1 MKKTIAV
8 FAVIAAAAML
18 MAPVGSSAAPAMNG
32 TEGGSGTVSK
42 ADRTFL
48 VEAMQTDLMEVK
60 SGEVAMKQGKS
71 QSVVKLGE
79 MLSRAH
85 SALYAKGK
93 KLASKLGV
101 PVPKSPS
108 AAMMAK
114 MKALAATK
122 GAAFD
127 KAYTK
132 MMVMGHEESIEKAT
146 DEIEA
151 GSNKMV
157 VTAAKQD
164 LKIYEMHLRAAEKAM
179 KEVG

>member
-1 MKKTIAV
+1 
-8 FAVIAAAAML
+8 
-18 MAPVGSSAAPAMNG
+18 
-32 TEGGSGTVSK
+32 
-42 ADRTFL
+42 
-48 VEAMQTDLMEVK
+48 
-60 SGEVAMKQGKS
+60 
-71 QSVVKLGE
+71 
-79 MLSRAH
+79 
-85 SALYAKGK
+85 
-93 KLASKLGV
+93 
-101 PVPKSPS
+101 
-108 AAMMAK
+108 MMAK

>member
-71 QSVVKLGE
+71 QSVVKRNAFTRPFGPLRQRQKTGE
-79 MLSRAH
+79 Q
-85 SALYAKGK
+85 
-93 KLASKLGV
+93 
-101 PVPKSPS
+101 
-108 AAMMAK
+108 
-114 MKALAATK
+114 TW
-122 GAAFD
+122 GAGTEVAERRD
-127 KAYTK
+127 D
-132 MMVMGHEESIEKAT
+132 GE
-146 DEIEA
+146 DEGA
-151 GSNKMV
+151 GR
-157 VTAAKQD
+157 D
-164 LKIYEMHLRAAEKAM
+164 ERRRL
-179 KEVG
+179 